1 MLGVEIVLARIRLS
15 LTPLL
20 VALSRPMPRRGALLY
35 ALLVFLAGA
44 SLIREASVGRLAPV
58 DERWSDILARRAS
71 PKSATAPVTL
81 VEISDETLIK
91 HAWPWGP
98 DDFALF
104 FHAALPFQPAVLALG
119 EILDFERDLLA
130 ERDPVFE
137 KMLRDHVL
145 RSPKLVLAGRLGWA
159 PDADTAPDLR
169 PMPVLRKDK
178 VRGDLRQVPEFSDV
192 SAWAAEDY
200 RLTTQPGWTNL
211 PDTAGPRARCPLVLR
226 YRGQP
231 VPSIVLQL
239 AMHLE
244 KVTLDEVEVV
254 LGSHIAIGKSRT
266 VPIDE
271 AGRMLVNPGATYGR
285 IAFDDLLLSREQ
297 IDRKE
302 TPVQPVDFFKGRVIL
317 LSRSDTEARL
327 LTSPDGQKIAPGEFF
342 AASLATL
349 EANAFPRRIGTWFDW
364 SLVGFAAINA
374 LWLRKW
380 KPLFS
385 VSAVALILAG
395 YAGIAFLIF
404 NSRFLILPIAL
415 PAGLA
420 VWVLL
425 LRLVARRIERV
436 IAF

>member
-1 MLGVEIVLARIRLS
+1 
-15 LTPLL
+15 
-20 VALSRPMPRRGALLY
+20 MPRRGALLY

-44 SLIREASVGRLAPV
+44 SLMREAAVGHLARI
-58 DERWSDILARRAS
+58 DERWSDFLGRRAS
-71 PKSATAPVTL
+71 PQSAAAPVTL
-81 VEISDETLIK
+81 VEINEETLIK
-91 HAWPWGP
+91 HPWPWGP

-104 FHAALPFQPAVLALG
+104 FHAVLPFQPAVLGLG

-169 PMPVLRKDK
+169 PMPVLRK
-178 VRGDLRQVPEFSDV
+178 VTGDLSRVPDFSDV

-211 PDTAGPRARCPLVLR
+211 PEAEGPRTRCPLIFR

-231 VPSIVLQL
+231 VPSLVLQL
-239 AMHLE
+239 AMHME
-244 KVTLDEVEVV
+244 RVTLDEVEVV
-254 LGSHIAIGKSRT
+254 LGSHIALGKLRS

-271 AGRMLVNPGATYGR
+271 AGRMRVNTGATFGR

-302 TPVQPVDFFKGRVIL
+302 TPVQPADFFKDRIIL
-317 LSRSDTEARL
+317 LSRSDAEARL
-327 LTSPDGQKIAPGEFF
+327 IAGPDGQRIAPGEFF

-349 EANAFPRRIGTWFDW
+349 QVKAFPNRIATWFDW
-364 SLVGFAAINA
+364 SVVAFAALNA

-380 KPLFS
+380 RPVFSTCIILF
-385 VSAVALILAG
+385 I
-395 YAGIAFLIF
+395 IAAYIGVTFLVF

-415 PAGLA
+415 PVGLA

-425 LRLVARRIERV
+425 LRLVARRIEKV

>member
-1 MLGVEIVLARIRLS
+1 
-15 LTPLL
+15 
-20 VALSRPMPRRGALLY
+20 MPRRGALLY
-35 ALLVFLAGA
+35 ALLVLLAGA
-44 SLIREASVGRLAPV
+44 SLIREAAVGRLARA
-58 DERWSDILARRAS
+58 DERWSDLLARLAS

-137 KMLRDHVL
+137 RMLRDHVL

-159 PDADTAPDLR
+159 PDSDTAPDLR
-169 PMPVLRKDK
+169 PMPVLRKVK
-178 VRGDLRQVPEFSDV
+178 GDLRQVPEFSDV
-192 SAWAAEDY
+192 AAWAAEDY

-211 PDTAGPRARCPLVLR
+211 PDGPGPRGSCPLVLR

-231 VPSIVLQL
+231 VPGIVLQL

-254 LGSHIAIGKSRT
+254 LDTHDPHIAIGKSRT

-271 AGRMLVNPGATYGR
+271 TGRMLVNAGASFGR

-297 IDRKE
+297 IDRRE
-302 TPVQPVDFFKGRVIL
+302 TPVQPADFFKGRVIL
-317 LSRSDTEARL
+317 LARADLESRLMTA
-327 LTSPDGQKIAPGEFF
+327 PDGQKISPGEFF
-342 AASLATL
+342 AASLATI
-349 EANAFPRRIGTWFDW
+349 EADAFPRRIGMWFDW

-380 KPLFS
+380 KPWFS
-385 VSAVALILAG
+385 VGAVVLILLS
-395 YAGIAFLIF
+395 YAGTASLVF

-425 LRLVARRIERV
+425 LRLVARRIEKV